1 MGNTVFGRN
10 LAKRRKALGLT
21 QEQLAMR
28 LNVSPQAVSK
38 WENVS
43 YLDGE
48 LLPILAK
55 TLNTSLDVLFGLKD
69 TEEEVD
75 VEQLITDEIHR
86 TKPEERSK
94 RMMRMFYT
102 ALCAF
107 NDYTCAKAELPEH
120 FERETYAELRTDRE
134 IAISRL
140 NENLQYFCFLS
151 VPENGVNSYIEA
163 SQSMV
168 RLFKMLADEQAIRMI
183 CYLGSGIRNRMHSPK
198 VVAKRLNIPLEK
210 TQKIMDQL
218 DRFGLVW
225 RVSAELGEEP
235 TILYGFTHNTP
246 LTLLLTLA
254 QSMTNY
260 IQFVEPFVDRWHAG
274 AYRMPD
280 KSNTDPI
287 PQISTWDSE
296 EAES

>member
-43 YLDGE
+43 YPDGE

-151 VPENGVNSYIEA
+151 IPESGVNSYIEA

-183 CYLGSGIRNRMHSPK
+183 CYLGNVIRNRMHSPN

>member
-43 YLDGE
+43 YPDGE

-140 NENLQYFCFLS
+140 NENLQYFCFFS
-151 VPENGVNSYIEA
+151 IPESGVNSYIEA